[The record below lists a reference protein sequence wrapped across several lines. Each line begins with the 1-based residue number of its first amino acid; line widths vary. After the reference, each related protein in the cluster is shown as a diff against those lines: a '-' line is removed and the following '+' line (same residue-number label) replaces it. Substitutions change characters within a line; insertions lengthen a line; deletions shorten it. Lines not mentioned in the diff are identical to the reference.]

1 MRRNRRNISRASNA
15 SRDGRSRM
23 EKGLTVVIGMS
34 IAYVASLL
42 GMFLA
47 YFSYKK
53 HKKDGTNTLKEGAEE
68 E

>member
-1 MRRNRRNISRASNA
+1 
-15 SRDGRSRM
+15 M

-53 HKKDGTNTLKEGAEE
+53 HKREQTNTPIDKEQES
-68 E
+68 

>member
-1 MRRNRRNISRASNA
+1 MN
-15 SRDGRSRM
+15 
-23 EKGLTVVIGMS
+23 EGLSVVIGMS

-53 HKKDGTNTLKEGAEE
+53 HKKGGRGPLKGDEGVK
-68 E
+68 

>member
-1 MRRNRRNISRASNA
+1 
-15 SRDGRSRM
+15 M
-23 EKGLTVVIGMS
+23 EKGFTVVIGMS

-53 HKKDGTNTLKEGAEE
+53 HKRGETNNLKREAEE
-68 E
+68 K

>member
-1 MRRNRRNISRASNA
+1 
-15 SRDGRSRM
+15 M

-53 HKKDGTNTLKEGAEE
+53 HKKSETDNVKRKTEA
-68 E
+68 

>member
-1 MRRNRRNISRASNA
+1 
-15 SRDGRSRM
+15 M

-34 IAYVASLL
+34 IAYVASLM

-53 HKKDGTNTLKEGAEE
+53 HKREKAHTPNDKEGES
-68 E
+68 

>member
-1 MRRNRRNISRASNA
+1 M
-15 SRDGRSRM
+15 DK
-23 EKGLTVVIGMS
+23 ELTVVIGMS

-53 HKKDGTNTLKEGAEE
+53 HKKNGTHNLEDAEE

>member
-1 MRRNRRNISRASNA
+1 MN
-15 SRDGRSRM
+15 
-23 EKGLTVVIGMS
+23 EGLSVVIGMS

-53 HKKDGTNTLKEGAEE
+53 HRKSGTEPLKRDEGGK
-68 E
+68 

>member
-1 MRRNRRNISRASNA
+1 
-15 SRDGRSRM
+15 M

-34 IAYVASLL
+34 SAYVASLL

-53 HKKDGTNTLKEGAEE
+53 HKKENGDTPGEKERQS
-68 E
+68 